1 MKICI
6 AVVIGA
12 LIFCVLALKDLDANA
27 GGGSGT
33 ELAVSYKRLRA
44 WDQSTNTF
52 TGVSYLIRTTEG
64 PGCSAVLAVDA
75 SSELAIN
82 ALAVEDGLHTWSGTR
97 REFSA
102 TGLPNPC
109 P

>member
-1 MKICI
+1 VKICI

-12 LIFCVLALKDLDANA
+12 LIFCVLALKDPDANA
-27 GGGSGT
+27 GGGSGP
-33 ELAVSYKRLRA
+33 ELSISYKRLRA
-44 WDQSTNTF
+44 YDQDTNTF
-52 TGVSYLIRTTEG
+52 TGVSYLVKSADG

-75 SSELAIN
+75 SSELAID

-97 REFSA
+97 RDFSA

>member
-1 MKICI
+1 VKICI

-27 GGGSGT
+27 GGGSGP
-33 ELAVSYKRLRA
+33 ELAISYKPLRA
-44 WDQSTNTF
+44 YDQATNTF
-52 TGVSYLIRTTEG
+52 TGVSYLIETTEG

-82 ALAVEDGLHTWSGTR
+82 ALGVEDGLHTWSGTR